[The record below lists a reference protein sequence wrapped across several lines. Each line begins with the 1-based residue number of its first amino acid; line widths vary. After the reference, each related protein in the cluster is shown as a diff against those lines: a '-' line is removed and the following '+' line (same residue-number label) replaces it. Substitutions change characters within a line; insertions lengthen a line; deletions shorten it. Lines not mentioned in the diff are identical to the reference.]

1 MPVLVTGATGLVGR
15 ALVAQL
21 LAEGAQVRA
30 YVRRDDAALRAAGA
44 HIAIGAADDVPRL
57 ESALTRAHTIVH
69 LIGGVWPEEGTSY
82 DLLNRDSTEAA
93 VIAAHAADVKRF
105 IFLSFVGADA
115 GSPNEFLAAKGRAE
129 AHITT
134 SSLEHA
140 ILRCVPIAEGL
151 GPTMQRLGRG
161 RGAGLPGSG
170 AQRVN
175 PVSLAEVVA
184 AIVAADSRE
193 AAVNGAWELG
203 GPEAMTMRDAAAR
216 FMPGARV
223 VRATRSAPAALLKLY
238 AGDMT
243 AERNAVTALGLP
255 APTATDTAS

>member
-1 MPVLVTGATGLVGR
+1 M
-15 ALVAQL
+15 
-21 LAEGAQVRA
+21 
-30 YVRRDDAALRAAGA
+30 
-44 HIAIGAADDVPRL
+44 
-57 ESALTRAHTIVH
+57 
-69 LIGGVWPEEGTSY
+69 
-82 DLLNRDSTEAA
+82 
-93 VIAAHAADVKRF
+93 IAAHAADVKRF

-140 ILRCVPIAEGL
+140 ILRCAPIAVGL
-151 GPTMQRLGRG
+151 GPTLERLGRG
-161 RGAGLPGSG
+161 RGTGLPGSG

-193 AAVNGAWELG
+193 AAVNGTWELG
-203 GPEAMTMRDAAAR
+203 GPEAITMRDAAAR

-238 AGDMT
+238 AGDMI
-243 AERNAVTALGLP
+243 AEVTLAMVGGLGLGTVARTIHP
-255 APTATDTAS
+255 YPTQAEAIKKIGDAYNRTRLAPTVKWLLEKWLAWSR